1 MDNKPVSKNE
11 RISKQNSEEKSKLMI
26 ESLNLE
32 TDLADLSKLGSDYS
46 KLRKEQQW
54 FVKISKP
61 GPLIGTGR

>member
-26 ESLNLE
+26 ESLNFE
-32 TDLADLSKLGSDYS
+32 KDLADLSKLGSDYS

-61 GPLIGTGR
+61 GPLVGTGH

>member
-11 RISKQNSEEKSKLMI
+11 RISKQNSEKKSKLMI

-46 KLRKEQQW
+46 KLRKEQQ
-54 FVKISKP
+54 
-61 GPLIGTGR
+61 

>member
-61 GPLIGTGR
+61 GPLIETGH